1 MKTSSKDEDE
11 RRLQDV
17 FIKSNVCWVSTNLE
31 KTVANITSSDSHFI
45 VMIGNFNA
53 KSTSWQPKD

>member
-1 MKTSSKDEDE
+1 MSKVNIRLDEDVLKTSKDEDE

-45 VMIGNFNA
+45 VI
-53 KSTSWQPKD
+53 